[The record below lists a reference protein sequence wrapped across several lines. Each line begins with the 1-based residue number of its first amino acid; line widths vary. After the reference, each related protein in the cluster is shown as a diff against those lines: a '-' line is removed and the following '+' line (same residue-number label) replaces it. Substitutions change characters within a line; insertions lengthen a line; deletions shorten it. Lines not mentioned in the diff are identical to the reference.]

1 SPAITEAGGIWFGM
15 SGSPVYHEGRL
26 MGALAFGLSFGPS
39 SVAGL
44 TPAEEMVKLFDL
56 PSSPTL
62 SAESLASSDGPERAR
77 ISRAMRR
84 EIAQETGASEESV
97 GGSFERLK
105 VPLSVSG
112 AGRGLARVRRA
123 VRREGLSLLP
133 HAGSATAASASVL
146 PGASL
151 GAGSSFAAAL
161 SYGDITIGGVGTT
174 TMACDGRALAWG
186 HPFSFTGRTSM
197 GANAADAL
205 TIVKD
210 PFFGAFKL
218 ATIEEGVGIVDQD
231 RLAGLR
237 GVFGVEPES
246 IPLTAAVT
254 ALDTGRS
261 RTGQTL
267 ALSQEVAPFLAFFHG
282 FANIDSTFDQ
292 ISGGSSDMSWII
304 RGTRESGGTWSLS
317 RSNKFADD
325 FDISFGSMFE
335 LESQLHQLLN
345 NDFESVGLTSV
356 DFNVAVEETVRR
368 YTVEDLLVSTNGRV
382 YRNVNRVR
390 VSPGAT
396 IFLKVVLQP
405 THRTAERVVNMSLR
419 VPSRARRGGSIEM
432 FGGSGEFDFGGC
444 FFEFEECGAPT
455 SSSVDSFDELLSS
468 LERQPKNNRL
478 TARLRMGRL
487 RSRDTQHLD
496 QVVSGSQFLDVL
508 ITR

>member
-1 SPAITEAGGIWFGM
+1 
-15 SGSPVYHEGRL
+15 
-26 MGALAFGLSFGPS
+26 
-39 SVAGL
+39 
-44 TPAEEMVKLFDL
+44 
-56 PSSPTL
+56 
-62 SAESLASSDGPERAR
+62 
-77 ISRAMRR
+77 
-84 EIAQETGASEESV
+84 
-97 GGSFERLK
+97 
-105 VPLSVSG
+105 
-112 AGRGLARVRRA
+112 
-123 VRREGLSLLP
+123 
-133 HAGSATAASASVL
+133 
-146 PGASL
+146 
-151 GAGSSFAAAL
+151 
-161 SYGDITIGGVGTT
+161 
-174 TMACDGRALAWG
+174 MACDGRALAWG
-186 HPFSFTGRTSM
+186 HPFSFTGRASL

-205 TIVKD
+205 TIVND
-210 PFFGAFKL
+210 PLFGAFKL

-267 ALSQEVAPFLAFFHG
+267 ALSQEVAPFLTFFHG

-335 LESQLHQLLN
+335 VESQLNQLLN
-345 NDFESVGLTSV
+345 NEFESVGLTSV
-356 DFNVAVEETVRR
+356 DLNVAVEETVRR

-396 IFLKVVLQP
+396 IFLRVVLQP
-405 THRTAERVVNMSLR
+405 AGRTADRLVDMSLR
-419 VPSRARRGGSIEM
+419 VPSRARRGGSIEV

-444 FFEFEECGAPT
+444 FFFFEGEDCGGPT

-468 LERQPKNNRL
+468 LEQQPKNNRL

-487 RSRDTQHLD
+487 RSRDTKLLD
-496 QVVSGSQFLDVL
+496 QVVTGSQFLNVR
-508 ITR
+508 IAR